1 MKWAGLG
8 YEHCTWETQED
19 INDDAIISEFRR
31 LEGVSPEEPQLAE
44 EDVHKIIDSAMTVS
58 CENAEGGNQELAYIR
73 SQLYAQTRSFQ
84 FSKFGADIP
93 DRLKAKC
100 GPKSL
105 SVATGNLLSTNTP
118 LGEVKACLNELV
130 HKVSLQNNN
139 LQNSQHIAL
148 LPPLLNGEYD
158 VALPVTS
165 KGLLLNVGEK
175 GGHVQF
181 LGYRQM
187 PDNSK
192 GPSELKNLVHNVG
205 DIIIAVNGKS
215 AVGKSFTD
223 VIGMLKENITFAYV
237 RFLSF
242 PNKNVE
248 LSSCGKCGELNDAC
262 Q

>member
-31 LEGVSPEEPQLAE
+31 LEGVTPEEPQLAE

-58 CENAEGGNQELAYIR
+58 FENSEGGNPELAHIR

-93 DRLKAKC
+93 ERLKAKC
-100 GPKSL
+100 GPRSL
-105 SVATGNLLSTNTP
+105 SVANGNLLATNTP
-118 LGEVKACLNELV
+118 FEGIRACLNELV
-130 HKVSLQNNN
+130 HKVSLNNN
-139 LQNSQHIAL
+139 DLDNSQHTAL

-175 GGHVQF
+175 DGSVQF
-181 LGYRQM
+181 LGYRQL
-187 PDNSK
+187 PNNGK
-192 GPSELKNLVHNVG
+192 GPSELKNLVHNTG

-215 AVGKSFTD
+215 AVGKSFAD
-223 VIGMLKENITFAYV
+223 VIGMLKDNITFAYV

-248 LSSCGKCGELNDAC
+248 LSSCGKYGELLHS
-262 Q
+262 